1 MTDPTGVLQEIAVN
15 VQIVN
20 ITAHNC
26 RQRLSLALLGCKQAE
41 AFEALELLLGS
52 LHLLLENRMQLDTF
66 MQQEGGA

>member
-1 MTDPTGVLQEIAVN
+1 L
-15 VQIVN
+15 
-20 ITAHNC
+20 
-26 RQRLSLALLGCKQAE
+26 RCKQAE